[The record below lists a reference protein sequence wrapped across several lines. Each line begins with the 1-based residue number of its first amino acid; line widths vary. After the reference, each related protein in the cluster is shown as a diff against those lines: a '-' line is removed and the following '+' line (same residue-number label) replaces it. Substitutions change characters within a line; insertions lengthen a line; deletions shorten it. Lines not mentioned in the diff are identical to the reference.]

1 MDVHEPSVAVT
12 ELLALQD
19 EQGQLLRRLAELDAR
34 RAELLGSLA
43 GPPAPASGEPDGHI
57 APDDGATEEL
67 PEVVVHKGVELG
79 EKVMLDEDVYDG
91 VHAPPRVYVFEEYD
105 SEATAGSNC
114 TLVDVASGD
123 WTVRG
128 IGELVPVDDA
138 AVDDDQES

>member
-1 MDVHEPSVAVT
+1 MAVT
-12 ELLALQD
+12 QLLALQD
-19 EQGQLLRRLAELDAR
+19 EQGQLLGRLAELDAR

-43 GPPAPASGEPDGHI
+43 GAPAPAAGTHAADG
-57 APDDGATEEL
+57 DDEAAEES

-79 EKVMLDEDVYDG
+79 GRVMLDEDVYEG

-114 TLVDVASGD
+114 TLVNVASGD